1 MFHVGQNAIYSKQ
14 FIISFITASEFKV
27 RSMVGE
33 KGMDLRAK
41 TLEQKCVWKNLL
53 EQRLASVRT
62 SSVDRVK
69 KQKVHQSKIMDN
81 RL

>member
-1 MFHVGQNAIYSKQ
+1 
-14 FIISFITASEFKV
+14 
-27 RSMVGE
+27 MVGE
-33 KGMDLRAK
+33 KGMELRAK

-62 SSVDRVK
+62 SSLERAK
-69 KQKVHQSKIMDN
+69 KQKVHQSKITDN

>member
-1 MFHVGQNAIYSKQ
+1 M
-14 FIISFITASEFKV
+14 E
-27 RSMVGE
+27 
-33 KGMDLRAK
+33 LRAK

-62 SSVDRVK
+62 SSLERAK
-69 KQKVHQSKIMDN
+69 KQKVHQSKITDN